1 MIKYKDVK
9 NKCSEGRFFS
19 YDDWRDK
26 LFVPPSIF
34 LVWFFLNIGVSG
46 NAVSILSGLLAI
58 LCGVLISYSDPLLI
72 LIGSF
77 GYVIFYLLDYVDGG
91 VARYNGKSG
100 IGGQYVDWIMHVVVT
115 VGMTTGLFIG
125 AFQSTGLWIIPI
137 GILCTVSSVLTYD
150 KHSFAWYAIVMYYQ
164 QNKLKGNSNK
174 KIILKGMDMKHNFL
188 TKNIRRISLLF
199 FHENYTIITY
209 PLLAILN
216 LYFSKYFDFRI
227 FLILWGGLIYFTFH
241 LWDIIRISKSNI
253 IDKMYNK
260 TLIEKDLPKLP
271 EDHFFN

>member
-9 NKCSEGRFFS
+9 IKCSEGRFFS
-19 YDDWRDK
+19 YDNWRDK
-26 LFVPPSIF
+26 LFVPPSIV
-34 LVWFFLNIGVSG
+34 LVWFFLNIGFSG
-46 NAVSILSGLLAI
+46 NAISILSGLLAI
-58 LCGVLISYSDPLLI
+58 FCGVLISYSDPILI

-115 VGMTTGLFIG
+115 AGITTGIFIG
-125 AFQSTGLWIIPI
+125 AIQSTGLWIVPI
-137 GILCTVSSVLTYD
+137 GILCVVSSVLTFD

-164 QNKLKGNSNK
+164 QNKLMGNSNK
-174 KIILKGMDMKHNFL
+174 KIKIKGIDIKHNFL

-199 FHENYTIITY
+199 FHENYTILTY

-227 FLILWGGLIYFTFH
+227 FIILWGGLIYFTFN

-253 IDKMYNK
+253 IDKMYNR
-260 TLIEKDLPKLP
+260 TLIEKDFPELPK
-271 EDHFFN
+271 DHFFN